1 MPNRTTLLLTTATAL
16 CVASVAAAQHAPARV
31 HDTKAQAARQANLVA
46 AATPQ
51 QAAKPQE
58 TDSKVLTIGSKA
70 PEPALSKIFKGDTD
84 FKNFKPG
91 NIYVMEFWATWCGP
105 CKAGMPHLTKLQK
118 NYADK
123 GVQIIGVSR
132 EKSSKVEEFLAKPEW
147 DKKTGYTIALD
158 SEDKT
163 NTAYMKAAGQNGIPC
178 AFVVGKDGHVEWI
191 GHPATMDKPLE
202 MIVAG
207 EWDRDS
213 FKEKFSR
220 QQAENMKATAL
231 RSELFEAQRSGDN
244 SKVLAILD
252 RELAKDPG
260 NRNYLVQ
267 KFQLM
272 VGPMNDPNGYEIGWK
287 LLKQNRDNTSLLN
300 QIAWFTLDDKS
311 VKDRDLEFAMAAA
324 KAANEASGGND
335 PAILDT
341 LARAYFETGDMNRAV
356 KYQQKAVNKADD
368 GPMGNSIRQT
378 LEKYQE
384 AAQAKTT

>member
-1 MPNRTTLLLTTATAL
+1 
-16 CVASVAAAQHAPARV
+16 
-31 HDTKAQAARQANLVA
+31 
-46 AATPQ
+46 
-51 QAAKPQE
+51 
-58 TDSKVLTIGSKA
+58 
-70 PEPALSKIFKGDTD
+70 
-84 FKNFKPG
+84 
-91 NIYVMEFWATWCGP
+91 
-105 CKAGMPHLTKLQK
+105 MPHLTKLQK